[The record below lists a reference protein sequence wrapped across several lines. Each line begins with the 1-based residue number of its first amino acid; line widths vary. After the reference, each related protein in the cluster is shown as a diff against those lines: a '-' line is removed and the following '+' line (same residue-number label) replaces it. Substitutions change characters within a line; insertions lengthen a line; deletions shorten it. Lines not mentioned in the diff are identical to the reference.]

1 VKSDQSAEVLHH
13 FGLGAAWWWVSVEL
27 CPTSSYSSVSYGHWC
42 VYAFVEVEDI
52 SLNKNGDLLQE
63 RLYAVHRQVS
73 DFKSTLE
80 YYFCYLKMT
89 AMVRSRRR

>member
-1 VKSDQSAEVLHH
+1 
-13 FGLGAAWWWVSVEL
+13 
-27 CPTSSYSSVSYGHWC
+27 

-89 AMVRSRRR
+89 AMVDGDNIEQQINYASLMEALKWPNCDKSNTNTSNYA